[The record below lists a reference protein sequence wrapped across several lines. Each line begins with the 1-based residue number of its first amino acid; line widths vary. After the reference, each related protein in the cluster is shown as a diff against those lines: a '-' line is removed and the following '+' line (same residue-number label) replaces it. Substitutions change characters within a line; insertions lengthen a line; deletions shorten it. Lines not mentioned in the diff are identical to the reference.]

1 MAAGK
6 SPPPHGLLAK
16 VSRLGAGPGGGGH
29 ASRRGHA
36 PPRPAGDPGLQTPWD
51 LAPARD
57 ACTAACS
64 PPSSL
69 PRRGAAVR
77 VSWAPVSTL
86 RPGARKG
93 TGAAR
98 LPPAPALPGKPREA
112 SPPRR
117 PRGVWVRS
125 SSPRGN
131 TSGTPGTRQAGP
143 ARHVRRHVSLCTFR
157 DQPPSTWTA
166 AQSPH
171 GEPAEHTSVSPRPSA
186 PRLTPSRP

>member
-16 VSRLGAGPGGGGH
+16 VSRLGAGPGEGGH
-29 ASRRGHA
+29 ASRLGHA

-98 LPPAPALPGKPREA
+98 LPLPLPYGGNPGKLPRPGGREG
-112 SPPRR
+112 SGLGPPPPAGT
-117 PRGVWVRS
+117 PRGRRGRGRLAPPVTCADTCPCAHSETSPQARGQLP
-125 SSPRGN
+125 SPRTG
-131 TSGTPGTRQAGP
+131 SLRSTRVRPQGP
-143 ARHVRRHVSLCTFR
+143 QHQ
-157 DQPPSTWTA
+157 D
-166 AQSPH
+166 
-171 GEPAEHTSVSPRPSA
+171 
-186 PRLTPSRP
+186 